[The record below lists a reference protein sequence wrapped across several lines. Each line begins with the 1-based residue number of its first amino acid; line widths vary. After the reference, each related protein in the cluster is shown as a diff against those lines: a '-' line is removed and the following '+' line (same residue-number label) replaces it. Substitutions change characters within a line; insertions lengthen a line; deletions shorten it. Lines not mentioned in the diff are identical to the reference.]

1 MSNPADPWKPTP
13 PEQPPTPEPEPR
25 RPLLWLLFIAAIIG
39 IVIAMARA
47 FPEAVRTPD
56 DWGSVIYSLGVVAL
70 VSAGLFRIRGRLQ
83 VMRHLRHAAIWAA
96 IVAVLAL
103 GFAYADELEGVSQR
117 VRIAFSG
124 GAPVATAER
133 ELVIPRDETG
143 SFVVVAQVNG
153 ERVRFLVDTGATETV
168 LSPDDARR
176 LGVDPDALNYD
187 RQSETANGLGYGASH
202 VAERLEVGAIRFDGF
217 PMVVNKAPMST
228 SLLGMSFLDR
238 LESYEVRGRTLTLKW
253 RDGAG

>member
-1 MSNPADPWKPTP
+1 MSNPDGPWKPDP
-13 PEQPPTPEPEPR
+13 PEQPQAPAPEPG
-25 RPLLWLLFIAAIIG
+25 RPVLWLLFIAAIVG

-56 DWGSVIYSLGVVAL
+56 DWSSVIYGLGLVVL
-70 VSAGLFRIRGRLQ
+70 VSSGLFRIRDRLQ
-83 VMRHLRHAAIWAA
+83 VMQHLRYAAIWAA

-103 GFAYADELEGVSQR
+103 GFAYADEVEGVTHR

-124 GAPVATAER
+124 GAPVATGER
-133 ELVIPRDETG
+133 ELVVPRDETG
-143 SFVVVAQVNG
+143 SFVIVAQVDG
-153 ERVRFLVDTGATETV
+153 QRVRFLVATGATETV
-168 LSPDDARR
+168 FSPDDARR
-176 LGVDPDALNYD
+176 LGVDPDALRYD

-202 VAERLEVGAIRFDGF
+202 VVERLEVGAIRFDAF

-238 LESYEVRGRTLTLKW
+238 LESYEVR
-253 RDGAG
+253 DGP

>member
-1 MSNPADPWKPTP
+1 MPNPDDPWKPTP
-13 PEQPPTPEPEPR
+13 PDQPPAPESDR
-25 RPLLWLLFIAAIIG
+25 GRPVLWLLFIAAIIG

-56 DWGSVIYSLGVVAL
+56 DWSYVIYGLGMVVL
-70 VSAGLFRIRGRLQ
+70 VTSGLFRIRSRLQ
-83 VMRHLRHAAIWAA
+83 VAQHLRHAAIWAG

-103 GFAYADELEGVSQR
+103 GFAYADELEGVSNR

-143 SFVVVAQVNG
+143 SFVIVAQVNG
-153 ERVRFLVDTGATETV
+153 QRVRFLVDTGATETV

-176 LGVDPDALNYD
+176 LGVDPDALRYD
-187 RQSETANGLGYGASH
+187 RQSETANGMGYGATH
-202 VAERLEVGAIRFDGF
+202 VVERLEVGAIRFDAF

-253 RDGAG
+253 RSEAA